1 VDFAD
6 DGVAGNA
13 DLGGDLTT
21 TQARTDKV
29 AELLDALRIPGCG
42 RR

>member
-13 DLGGDLTT
+13 DLGGDLAAA
-21 TQARTDKV
+21 QAGADKV